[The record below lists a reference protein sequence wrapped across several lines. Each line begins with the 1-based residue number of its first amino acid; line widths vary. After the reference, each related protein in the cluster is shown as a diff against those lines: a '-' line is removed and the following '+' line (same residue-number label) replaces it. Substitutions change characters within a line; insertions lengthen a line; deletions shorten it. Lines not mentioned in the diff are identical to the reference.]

1 MKLSL
6 SSPPVTAAELVHDFS
21 GLSSRGELYAGR
33 KAYCLARRSALYV
46 KGEPEL
52 LSEAG
57 LRFTVGDGT
66 YEATVCL
73 VHQEYVDWHIVSNP
87 LCRGAIGQGSAVEVT
102 FGPHTHVFTPY
113 SLLHAVAPE
122 GWTTWREMVDGELLT
137 YTLLFA
143 EVTDNL
149 AGDMRSLPSVVEL
162 FDVPAEEV
170 VLLVF
175 DIDWDDSAVPNPDL
189 PSPDEVVAELIT
201 PNEATAAALC
211 GYSFTA

>member
-6 SSPPVTAAELVHDFS
+6 SSPPMTAAELVHDFS
-21 GLSSRGELYAGR
+21 GLSLRGELYAGR
-33 KAYCLARRSALYV
+33 KAYCLAHRPALYV

-73 VHQEYVDWHIVSNP
+73 VHQEYVGWHIVSNP
-87 LCRGAIGQGSAVEVT
+87 LRRGATGQGSAVEVT

-162 FDVPAEEV
+162 FGVPVEEV
-170 VLLVF
+170 VLFVF

>member
-1 MKLSL
+1 M
-6 SSPPVTAAELVHDFS
+6 
-21 GLSSRGELYAGR
+21 
-33 KAYCLARRSALYV
+33 

-66 YEATVCL
+66 YEATVNL
-73 VHQEYVDWHIVSNP
+73 VHQEYAGWHIVSSP
-87 LCRGAIGQGSAVEVT
+87 LQGGIAGQRPAVEVT

-113 SLLHAVAPE
+113 SLIHAAAPE
-122 GWTTWREMVDGELLT
+122 GWTTWREMVDRELLT

-170 VLLVF
+170 VLFVF
-175 DIDWDDSAVPNPDL
+175 DFERDDSAL
-189 PSPDEVVAELIT
+189 PSPDEVTAELLA
-201 PNEATAAALC
+201 PNEGTAAALC
-211 GYSFTA
+211 GYSFVA

>member
-6 SSPPVTAAELVHDFS
+6 SLPPVTASKLVHAFG
-21 GLSSRGELYAGR
+21 GLGMRGELYDGW
-33 KAYCLARRSALYV
+33 KVYCLAHRPALYV

-57 LRFTVGDGT
+57 LRFTVGDGA
-66 YEATVCL
+66 YEATVNL
-73 VHQEYVDWHIVSNP
+73 VHQEYAGWHIVCSP
-87 LCRGAIGQGSAVEVT
+87 LQGGIAGQRPAVEVT

-113 SLLHAVAPE
+113 SLIHAAAPE
-122 GWTTWREMVDGELLT
+122 GWTTWREMVDRELLT

-143 EVTDNL
+143 EATDNL

-170 VLLVF
+170 VLFVF
-175 DIDWDDSAVPNPDL
+175 DFERDDSAL
-189 PSPDEVVAELIT
+189 PSPDEVTAELLA
-201 PNEATAAALC
+201 PNEGTAAVLC
-211 GYSFTA
+211 GYSFVA

>member
-1 MKLSL
+1 
-6 SSPPVTAAELVHDFS
+6 
-21 GLSSRGELYAGR
+21 
-33 KAYCLARRSALYV
+33 
-46 KGEPEL
+46 
-52 LSEAG
+52 
-57 LRFTVGDGT
+57 
-66 YEATVCL
+66 
-73 VHQEYVDWHIVSNP
+73 
-87 LCRGAIGQGSAVEVT
+87 
-102 FGPHTHVFTPY
+102 
-113 SLLHAVAPE
+113 
-122 GWTTWREMVDGELLT
+122 MVDGELLT

-162 FDVPAEEV
+162 FGVPVEEV
-170 VLLVF
+170 VLFVF

>member
-6 SSPPVTAAELVHDFS
+6 SLPPVIASKLVHAFG
-21 GLSSRGELYAGR
+21 GLGMRGELYDGR
-33 KAYCLARRSALYV
+33 KAYCLAHRPALYV

-73 VHQEYVDWHIVSNP
+73 VHQKYVDWHIVSNP
-87 LCRGAIGQGSAVEVT
+87 LQGGIAGQRSAVEVA
-102 FGPHTHVFTPY
+102 FGPYTHVFTPY

-122 GWTTWREMVDGELLT
+122 GWTTWREVVDRELLT

-162 FDVPAEEV
+162 FGVPAEEV
-170 VLLVF
+170 VLFVF
-175 DIDWDDSAVPNPDL
+175 DIEWDDSALPN
-189 PSPDEVVAELIT
+189 PDEVVAELLAS
-201 PNEATAAALC
+201 NEGTAAALC